1 MKVTC
6 PHCGEEFD
14 TTQVSYPDTPLGRAR
29 EAKAMSLNMAA
40 RLTGISLRSLRRM
53 EIGKTSPRIPEALRL
68 AKVYGVSIENL
79 FPEPE
84 MPEVTENEEEDDEF
98 EDDDPMTLD
107 TENPTED
114 ESIDRRR
121 QVERLAVSTVSN
133 EDE

>member
-1 MKVTC
+1 
-6 PHCGEEFD
+6 
-14 TTQVSYPDTPLGRAR
+14 
-29 EAKAMSLNMAA
+29 
-40 RLTGISLRSLRRM
+40 M